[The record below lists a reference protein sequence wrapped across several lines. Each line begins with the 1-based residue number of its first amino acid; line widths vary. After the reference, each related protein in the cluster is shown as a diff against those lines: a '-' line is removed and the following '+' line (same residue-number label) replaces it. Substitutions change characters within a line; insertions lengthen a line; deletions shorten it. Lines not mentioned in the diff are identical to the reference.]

1 MNLDLQS
8 VGITQADLRLL
19 LLLSQSACA
28 VLALGLFLNWIKGRH
43 PGVLLSCGLFGS
55 GAYFSFTHNEWWPLA
70 AALLAGYVLKSM
82 GFHMGY
88 H

>member
-8 VGITQADLRLL
+8 LGITQADLRLL
-19 LLLSQSACA
+19 LLLSQAACA
-28 VLALGLFLNWIKGRH
+28 VLAAGLFLNWIKGRH
-43 PGVLLSCGLFGS
+43 PGVLLSCGLYGS
-55 GAYFSFTHNEWWPLA
+55 GTYFSFTHNEWWPLA
-70 AALLAGYVLKSM
+70 AALAAAFVLKSM